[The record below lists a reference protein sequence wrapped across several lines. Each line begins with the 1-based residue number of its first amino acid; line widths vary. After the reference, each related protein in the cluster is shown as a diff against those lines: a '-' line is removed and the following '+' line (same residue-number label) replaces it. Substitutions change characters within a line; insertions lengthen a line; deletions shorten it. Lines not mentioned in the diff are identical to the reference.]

1 MEEFKD
7 YSLGSRVFHEL
18 RKKII
23 QGEYEELAELR
34 EATVAKEL
42 GVSRTPVRE
51 AIRQLELEGLV
62 KIIPNKGT
70 YVTGITKKDIYDIYR
85 MRSLLEGLSAR
96 MAAEH
101 IEEQDLNKME
111 ETILLSKFHL
121 AKEKEEEVVEL
132 DSTFHE
138 ILYHASG
145 SRMLERILTDFHGY
159 VTSARTMSMKKAH
172 RAQEAIDEHQQI
184 FEAIRDRDADLAEK
198 LANEHIQHVIENL
211 NISL

>member
-7 YSLGSRVFHEL
+7 YSLSSRVFHEL
-18 RKKII
+18 KKKII
-23 QGEYEELAELR
+23 QGEYAELAELR

-70 YVTGITKKDIYDIYR
+70 YVTGITKKDIYDIYQ

-96 MAAEH
+96 MAAGNM
-101 IEEQDLNKME
+101 EEQDLNKME

-121 AKEKEEEVVEL
+121 AKAKEEEVVEL
-132 DSTFHE
+132 DSAFHE

-145 SRMLERILTDFHGY
+145 SRMLERILKDFHGY
-159 VTSARTMSMKKAH
+159 VTSARAVSMKRKN
-172 RAQEAIDEHQQI
+172 RAQESIEEHQHI
-184 FEAIRDRDADLAEK
+184 FEAIRERNADLAEK